1 MTYIFAKIIYPPH
14 KIDELAKKT
23 IEITSKYPPDPS
35 LGELIVNASRMTEKG
50 IVSLFIYEAKEE
62 KFIEALNRVGR
73 VISEFR
79 TIEGIK
85 YSIETWATVIEAYA
99 TIGMTPPE

>member
-1 MTYIFAKIIYPPH
+1 MPYIFAKVIYPPH
-14 KIDELAKKT
+14 KIDEVVKKV

-35 LGELIVNASRMTEKG
+35 LGELIVNASRMTEEG
-50 IVSLFIYEAKEE
+50 IVSQFIYQVKEG
-62 KFIEALNRVGR
+62 KFIEASNRMGR

-79 TIEGIK
+79 TIEGIR
-85 YSIETWATVIEAYA
+85 YSIENWATAIEAYA